1 MSGIRTVEGDE
12 DSKGWTERW
21 ETETQDAFMEEAS
34 GSSPL
39 SPSGEIRLYRLTN
52 TCVSTTNLSFREN
65 RIKCSILLHLG
76 MRAETKPK

>member
-1 MSGIRTVEGDE
+1 MSGIRAVEGDQ

-52 TCVSTTNLSFREN
+52 VCV
-65 RIKCSILLHLG
+65 
-76 MRAETKPK
+76 